1 MKYFEDTMNIKKGA
15 LSAFLILGAT
25 IFWGCQS
32 TDKKAESEPRK
43 GWPADMASLQ
53 QSIEVLLPLA
63 ADQKKFADPKN
74 TQLIDREL
82 ANLARVSKSVE
93 HSPSMVV
100 RDPSVQFISSAL
112 TEDLEKT
119 VDSWRSGK
127 LEYAR
132 FSVMNVTS
140 YCIECHTRTSTGP
153 DLKSETLRQS
163 LQALPSIE
171 RAEYLL
177 ASRQFDAALEVLEK
191 ILKDSST
198 MQGDFMLVDKAIRY
212 SLAISVKFKR
222 DPKKSLQLVRLVLE
236 NEKAPFYLKQNAQSW
251 KMAIEVWSKEKARSR
266 QTAGDILATVRDLL
280 RKADETTSSSMDK
293 GGDIYYL
300 RALSEL
306 HLLMTQQLPPQQIG
320 ETLYLT
326 GVSYE
331 AVKDLS
337 IWTLHENYFE
347 SCIRTVPKTDWAKK
361 CYKRLE
367 ESIYFGYTGSSGT
380 NIPADVQM
388 RLQSLQK
395 LAF

>member
-347 SCIRTVPKTDWAKK
+347 SCIRTVPKTDWAK
-361 CYKRLE
+361 
-367 ESIYFGYTGSSGT
+367 
-380 NIPADVQM
+380 
-388 RLQSLQK
+388 
-395 LAF
+395 

>member
-1 MKYFEDTMNIKKGA
+1 
-15 LSAFLILGAT
+15 
-25 IFWGCQS
+25 
-32 TDKKAESEPRK
+32 
-43 GWPADMASLQ
+43 
-53 QSIEVLLPLA
+53 
-63 ADQKKFADPKN
+63 
-74 TQLIDREL
+74 
-82 ANLARVSKSVE
+82 
-93 HSPSMVV
+93 
-100 RDPSVQFISSAL
+100 
-112 TEDLEKT
+112 
-119 VDSWRSGK
+119 
-127 LEYAR
+127 
-132 FSVMNVTS
+132 
-140 YCIECHTRTSTGP
+140 
-153 DLKSETLRQS
+153 
-163 LQALPSIE
+163 
-171 RAEYLL
+171 
-177 ASRQFDAALEVLEK
+177 
-191 ILKDSST
+191 

>member
-1 MKYFEDTMNIKKGA
+1 
-15 LSAFLILGAT
+15 
-25 IFWGCQS
+25 
-32 TDKKAESEPRK
+32 
-43 GWPADMASLQ
+43 
-53 QSIEVLLPLA
+53 
-63 ADQKKFADPKN
+63 
-74 TQLIDREL
+74 
-82 ANLARVSKSVE
+82 
-93 HSPSMVV
+93 
-100 RDPSVQFISSAL
+100 
-112 TEDLEKT
+112 
-119 VDSWRSGK
+119 
-127 LEYAR
+127 
-132 FSVMNVTS
+132 
-140 YCIECHTRTSTGP
+140 
-153 DLKSETLRQS
+153 
-163 LQALPSIE
+163 
-171 RAEYLL
+171 
-177 ASRQFDAALEVLEK
+177 
-191 ILKDSST
+191 
-198 MQGDFMLVDKAIRY
+198 
-212 SLAISVKFKR
+212 
-222 DPKKSLQLVRLVLE
+222 
-236 NEKAPFYLKQNAQSW
+236 
-251 KMAIEVWSKEKARSR
+251 
-266 QTAGDILATVRDLL
+266 
-280 RKADETTSSSMDK
+280 MDK